1 MAEQFSWTIVRRR
14 GCENVPQLG
23 GRIGTGVCDMAGI
36 PQGWSGDDVR
46 IAKTF
51 TFKTFAQ
58 ALGFMVEVGLFCEK
72 ADHHPEWK
80 NVYNKVEVEL
90 TTHDAGRVTEKDIA
104 LAAHLDAVFARF
116 ASA

>member
-1 MAEQFSWTIVRRR
+1 MTQ
-14 GCENVPQLG
+14 
-23 GRIGTGVCDMAGI
+23 I
-36 PQGWSGDDVR
+36 PQGWSGDTLR
-46 IAKTF
+46 IAKTYKF
-51 TFKTFAQ
+51 ATFPQ
-58 ALGFMVEVGLFCEK
+58 ALAFMVEVGFYCEK

-116 ASA
+116 R